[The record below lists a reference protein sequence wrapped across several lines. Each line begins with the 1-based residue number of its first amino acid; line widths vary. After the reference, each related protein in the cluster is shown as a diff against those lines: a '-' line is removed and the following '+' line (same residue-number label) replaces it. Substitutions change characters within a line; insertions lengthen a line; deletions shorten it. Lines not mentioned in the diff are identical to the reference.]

1 MRSVPSERGNKS
13 AEENSAGFEAGANI
27 EAQKLE
33 APGRGGSGSRG
44 PITPCDE
51 GVTYGVLN
59 GHLTGQRPMSLMQ
72 IEDQLHFV

>member
-1 MRSVPSERGNKS
+1 MTNKS
-13 AEENSAGFEAGANI
+13 DFVAGECSSGFRGRGANI
-27 EAQKLE
+27 DPKIE

-59 GHLTGQRPMSLMQ
+59 GHLSGQRPISLMQ
-72 IEDQLHFV
+72 IEDQLHPVQGS